1 MFSWRLL
8 AQFLCKGFLKA
19 LDWLSGSQAGNIGD
33 MGIGECI
40 FKGTVTSLPLM
51 ERVADWDGFE

>member
-8 AQFLCKGFLKA
+8 VQFLCKGFLKA
-19 LDWLSGSQAGNIGD
+19 LDWLSGSQAGNIGV

-40 FKGTVTSLPLM
+40 FKGTVTTHGASC
-51 ERVADWDGFE
+51 

>member
-1 MFSWRLL
+1 
-8 AQFLCKGFLKA
+8 
-19 LDWLSGSQAGNIGD
+19 
-33 MGIGECI
+33 MGIGQCI